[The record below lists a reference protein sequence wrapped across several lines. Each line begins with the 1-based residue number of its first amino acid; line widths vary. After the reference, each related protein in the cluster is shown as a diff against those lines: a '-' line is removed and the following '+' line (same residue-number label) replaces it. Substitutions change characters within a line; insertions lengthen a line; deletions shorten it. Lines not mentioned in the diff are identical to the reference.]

1 MPINSHSF
9 YDTAIK
15 DSLACWIEVKS
26 AGSRTAILC
35 SLGRSWEKVG
45 WGFWGPVAGGSRQK
59 PAKCGHFCEP
69 HEGKARQRVA

>member
-1 MPINSHSF
+1 MPISSHSF

-45 WGFWGPVAGGSRQK
+45 WGLLGGPSGRL
-59 PAKCGHFCEP
+59 ET
-69 HEGKARQRVA
+69 KARKMRTLLRAT